1 MSPASSQRKWEEHHH
16 VPSNYETLG
25 FDVTVVS
32 LITII
37 REWFEVGNVRVVL
50 DSNNGV
56 IVAMTIHDAK
66 CSGLPLTLHG
76 QHMKQP
82 TPWQPA
88 SLMLTR

>member
-1 MSPASSQRKWEEHHH
+1 MYLQTRRRWD
-16 VPSNYETLG
+16 LMDG
-25 FDVTVVS
+25 VTVVS

-37 REWFEVGNVRVVL
+37 SERFQVGQVRVVL

-66 CSGLPLTLHG
+66 CSG

-82 TPWQPA
+82 APWQPA
-88 SLMLTR
+88 SLVLTR